1 MKNGGTAKRP
11 KPMPSR
17 DDRVVHLVH
26 PSSPN
31 NERVFQMRFARNR
44 STGTAMF
51 LAIVLL
57 SCFLTSTLF
66 AQRMGMNPEE
76 RANRL
81 KEQLSLTKTQTDSV
95 KKIFEH
101 AQQVMMEEM
110 MVNQGD
116 REAMRKVFTE
126 ITEKT
131 DKEIEKLLDA
141 KQKKKYEEIKKERQA
156 MMRERQ
162 QQRQQ

>member
-1 MKNGGTAKRP
+1 
-11 KPMPSR
+11 
-17 DDRVVHLVH
+17 
-26 PSSPN
+26 
-31 NERVFQMRFARNR
+31 
-44 STGTAMF
+44 MF